1 MLNSYTELNDTDKE
15 NIITSIGE
23 NILNLI
29 GNIDSIQALRNSK
42 NQARYDCPPTTPA
55 DIAKLSGKEF
65 SMLISNQKRR
75 LTTTFNEQSINQIED
90 EFQDFKSIIN
100 RNNLIETIAVEDSSN
115 YSFKETWNKVEIYN
129 EKISNLKEFIGG
141 LYTVFSSTSTVE
153 SDFSVIA
160 YEKNDY
166 RSQLSNLSLE
176 GILHSK
182 QYNLL
187 KTFNK

>member
-1 MLNSYTELNDTDKE
+1 MSTYNTC
-15 NIITSIGE
+15 
-23 NILNLI
+23 
-29 GNIDSIQALRNSK
+29 
-42 NQARYDCPPTTPA
+42 RYCK
-55 DIAKLSGKEF
+55 IKWERVF
-65 SMLISNQKRR
+65 YLISNQKRR
-75 LTTTFNEQSINQIED
+75 LTTTFNEQSITQIED

-141 LYTVFSSTSTVE
+141 LYTVFSGTSTVE
-153 SDFSVIA
+153 SDFSIIA

-166 RSQLSNLSLE
+166 RSQLSNLPLE